1 MDFFAGYLK
10 ASCSPHNTLSYRAGS
25 ALVADDVT
33 IQFSQF
39 NPVVQGHQYNMPN
52 PGLRDIFVSLSH
64 LGLCHVVE
72 ETLQPIADGALRDDG
87 NHVRTVDH
95 ILGPVR
101 RRHLS
106 GHQGMVQRARSCD
119 SLCANLAA
127 DAQCYSSCQRQY
139 KVIQQYHHCAT

>member
-52 PGLRDIFVSLSH
+52 PGLRSVPPLLISHGTLTSPSNAQRDIFVSLSH
-64 LGLCHVVE
+64 LGLCHVVCVPRFE
-72 ETLQPIADGALRDDG
+72 SSPSRMLFS
-87 NHVRTVDH
+87 
-95 ILGPVR
+95 R
-101 RRHLS
+101 RS
-106 GHQGMVQRARSCD
+106 V
-119 SLCANLAA
+119 
-127 DAQCYSSCQRQY
+127 
-139 KVIQQYHHCAT
+139 TE